1 MQWQHSP
8 NQVLHEAQYQWNP
21 QRSDGFTKH
30 VDILESQLPIGFQD
44 SATVLLQP
52 AGSTKCKFTCC
63 LQQVV
68 AAAKSYLYASHMLD
82 KCLVSCLLR

>member
-1 MQWQHSP
+1 MMQWQHSP

-21 QRSDGFTKH
+21 QRSDGFTTH

-52 AGSTKCKFTCC
+52 AGSTKCK
-63 LQQVV
+63 QQVV
-68 AAAKSYLYASHMLD
+68 AAPKSYLYASHMID